1 MGLSKDEIRANIAN
15 QFGYDLNR
23 TINDIR
29 PDYIFNESCQ
39 GTVPEAIVAFLDSTD
54 YEDAIRC
61 AVSLGGDSDTLTCI
75 TGGIAEAFYG
85 DIPQEIADQSMH
97 ILVPDLSEVVVKFY
111 NKYRPSDTITS
122 AYKDAGKFVKELNQ
136 TDDHFQENQDKFWK
150 SVVEGSKQTGLLNS
164 LSSLI
169 KKKKL

>member
-1 MGLSKDEIRANIAN
+1 
-15 QFGYDLNR
+15 
-23 TINDIR
+23 
-29 PDYIFNESCQ
+29 
-39 GTVPEAIVAFLDSTD
+39 
-54 YEDAIRC
+54 
-61 AVSLGGDSDTLTCI
+61 
-75 TGGIAEAFYG
+75 
-85 DIPQEIADQSMH
+85 MH
-97 ILVPDLSEVVVKFY
+97 ILVPDLSEVVVNFY

-150 SVVEGSKQTGLLNS
+150 SIVEGSEKTGLLDS